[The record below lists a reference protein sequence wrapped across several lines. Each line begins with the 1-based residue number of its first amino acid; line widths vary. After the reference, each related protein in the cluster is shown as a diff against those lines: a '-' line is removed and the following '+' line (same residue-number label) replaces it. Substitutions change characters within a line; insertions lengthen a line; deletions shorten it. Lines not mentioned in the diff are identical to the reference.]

1 MICWELNLISGF
13 FAFFWL
19 IVWVDGINKCGWCLA
34 GGRGCWLKDPHQIA
48 LLWIM
53 HDGGWNRWGRVLFS
67 CLFFYLPFCLL
78 FSHVCSLN
86 FQALQRCMQGGSI
99 KQNLVLW
106 GIVISYITPVYPTLN
121 CGKAEC

>member
-1 MICWELNLISGF
+1 MAGVLQEAGDADSRTRTRLLYYELCMMG
-13 FAFFWL
+13 
-19 IVWVDGINKCGWCLA
+19 DGIGGA
-34 GGRGCWLKDPHQIA
+34 GYYL
-48 LLWIM
+48 
-53 HDGGWNRWGRVLFS
+53 N